1 MSAKSPSIPPR
12 LSLGLNRVKI
22 TFERSETFSQ
32 LEGGLK
38 KYFLYFYYVLSKWVG
53 MILLI
58 AVSVEVIEGLYW
70 LIAREV

>member
-12 LSLGLNRVKI
+12 QSRGLNRVKI

-32 LEGGLK
+32 LEEGLK